1 MYDIAEAALLVGA
14 VYHLL
19 FGAFHLL
26 FPFALRWSE
35 SLARVD
41 GTNRNLLF
49 VFNLWIAYAIWA
61 WSFLSFAYPDEIL
74 ASALGRGLCA
84 TIAGV
89 WVFRYLMQIYFMGFG
104 GTYQLPK
111 KFLGVRR
118 VPGPAFVPVFG
129 LGIVTYLIPVLQGD
143 LAAWSTV
150 GIAGLVAMG
159 LTYLL
164 HVRHAGATARQP
176 VLSRASVA

>member
-1 MYDIAEAALLVGA
+1 MNEIAKAALLVGA

-19 FGAFHLL
+19 FGAFHLV
-26 FPFALRWSE
+26 FPFALRWKE
-35 SLARVD
+35 SLTSVD

-89 WVFRYLMQIYFMGFG
+89 WTFRYLMQIYFMGFG
-104 GTYQLPK
+104 GNYQLPRP
-111 KFLGVRR
+111 FLGLRR
-118 VPGPAFVPVFG
+118 IPGPAFVPVFG

-143 LAAWSTV
+143 LAKWA
-150 GIAGLVAMG
+150 AVA
-159 LTYLL
+159 L
-164 HVRHAGATARQP
+164 AGAVSMAVTYVFHLRLVNATRLQP
-176 VLSRASVA
+176 VLSRA